1 MRKLIS
7 PKLKDKLKQY
17 QPIKVEKGLYCE
29 KCKNKYDLNYFESGY
44 TFRDGCECTMIELG
58 KQEREE
64 ERKRFE
70 QRQINKV
77 FNQSQINP
85 SIKDATVNN
94 YKPINPSQEQAKQ
107 SAVEYV
113 QNFSTSDTKS
123 LIFYGAFG
131 TGKSH
136 LAYAI
141 AKAIKA
147 QGYKV
152 AFMNISKLMNRIK
165 ETYNK
170 NANETTNDII
180 NMLSQV
186 DLLVLDDIGVE
197 DTDHTLNKLFDVID
211 NRIGLNNIYTT
222 NLTKQQLK
230 KNTSWGRIYSRM
242 NKGSRHVLVKGD
254 DYRESETW

>member
-7 PKLKDKLKQY
+7 PKLNNQLKKY
-17 QPIKVEKGLYCE
+17 QPIKVEKDLFCE
-29 KCKNKYDLNYFESGY
+29 KCQNKYDLNYFESGY
-44 TFRDGCECTMIELG
+44 TYRDGCECSMIELG
-58 KQEREE
+58 KQEREQ
-64 ERKRFE
+64 ERKNFE
-70 QRQINKV
+70 QRQIDKV

-85 SIKDATVNN
+85 SIKDATVNS
-94 YKPINPSQEQAKQ
+94 YKPTNPSQEQAKQ

-113 QNFSTSDTKS
+113 KTFSLDDTKS

-147 QGYKV
+147 KGYKV

-170 NANETTNDII
+170 NADETTNDII
-180 NMLSQV
+180 NMLSEV

-230 KNTSWGRIYSRM
+230 KNTSWSRIYSRM
-242 NKGSRHVLVKGD
+242 NKGARHVLVKGD
-254 DYRESETW
+254 DYREEETW